1 MYGVWNKSNCPIS
14 QAFSMLGL
22 FADPPSQDEDPWL
35 SDAAPFI
42 QMPNG
47 GCLKFGG
54 LYSTEREIFDLI
66 VLCS

>member
-1 MYGVWNKSNCPIS
+1 
-14 QAFSMLGL
+14 MLGL